1 MKELFNV
8 KQVSD
13 SIPKVNLTPRAIEVL
28 NKKEFGGQLNS
39 GNITMYRDYVK
50 GIIGNET
57 EAVKNYDKLNRI
69 YYSKAKELG
78 MTASNYVMTYIVG
91 NS

>member
-1 MKELFNV
+1 
-8 KQVSD
+8 
-13 SIPKVNLTPRAIEVL
+13 
-28 NKKEFGGQLNS
+28 
-39 GNITMYRDYVK
+39 MYRDYVK
-50 GIIGNET
+50 GIIGNEI

-69 YYSKAKELG
+69 YYNKAKELG